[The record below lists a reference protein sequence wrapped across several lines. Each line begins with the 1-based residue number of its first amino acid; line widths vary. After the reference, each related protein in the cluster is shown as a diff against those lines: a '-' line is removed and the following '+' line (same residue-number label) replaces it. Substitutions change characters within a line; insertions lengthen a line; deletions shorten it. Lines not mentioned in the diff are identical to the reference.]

1 MNRKVRIA
9 SAMLVAT
16 GLLTAAPLQAFAKE
30 MPTASHSAHSR
41 WYDHSKGDEYQGS
54 SSNSQHGRVSAS
66 VLAGMLRGLVRRE
79 TAVVNTAESKWMSLT
94 GMSPTVTTS
103 VYGSVYG
110 YVYGKVPSVAQG
122 TLSALQSDIQSFNS
136 ELTTGTSSMS
146 HLLSTLRTMAQDAS
160 TLRST
165 ISYVIKHE
173 GNLIREARRAISGA
187 DSRYTKQLGVVK
199 RDEAILLATRTLSR
213 PQASQIQRNA
223 LSYGDSARTLVHV
236 IDGFVAHISKNSSSG
251 SSSSSSSGSSSSSS
265 SGS

>member
-146 HLLSTLRTMAQDAS
+146 QLLSTLRTMAQDAS

-165 ISYVIKHE
+165 ISYVMRHE
-173 GNLIREARRAISGA
+173 GSILREARRAIRGA
-187 DSRYTKQLGVVK
+187 DNQYTKQLGVVK
-199 RDEAILLATRTLSR
+199 RDEAVLLATRTVSR
-213 PQASQIQRNA
+213 SQAWQIQGDA
-223 LSYGDSARTLVHV
+223 LRYGDSARALVQV
-236 IDGFVAHISKNSSSG
+236 IDRFAARISADN
-251 SSSSSSSGSSSSSS
+251 SSSSSSGSSS
-265 SGS
+265 GS

>member
-30 MPTASHSAHSR
+30 MPTASHRDHSR

-110 YVYGKVPSVAQG
+110 KVPSVAQG

-146 HLLSTLRTMAQDAS
+146 QLLSTLRTMAQDAS

-165 ISYVIKHE
+165 ISYVIRHE
-173 GNLIREARRAISGA
+173 GSLIREARRAIRGA
-187 DSRYTKQLGVVK
+187 DDQYTRQLGVVK